1 VFPIAAVETITSIPP
16 SILSQGGFGVLVTVS
31 VWLIYTGRL
40 VPRSTLQ
47 KSEEREAKW
56 QQAAEEMA
64 FQNRQLLE
72 NNRIVNDFMKSYPQH
87 KDGAGG

>member
-1 VFPIAAVETITSIPP
+1 MLALAALEMITAIPP
-16 SILSQGGFGVLVTVS
+16 SILSQGGFGALVAVS

-47 KSEEREAKW
+47 KAEEREQKW

-64 FQNRQLLE
+64 RQNRQLLE
-72 NNRIVNDFMKSYPQH
+72 NNRIVNDFMKAYPQQR
-87 KDGAGG
+87 DGAG

>member
-1 VFPIAAVETITSIPP
+1 MYVMAAVETIATIPP
-16 SILSQGGFGVLVTVS
+16 GLLSQGGAGVLVAAS

-47 KSEEREAKW
+47 KAEERELKW

-64 FQNRQLLE
+64 SQNKQLLE
-72 NNRIVNDFMKSYPQH
+72 NNRIVNDFMRSYPQQR
-87 KDGAGG
+87 DGAG